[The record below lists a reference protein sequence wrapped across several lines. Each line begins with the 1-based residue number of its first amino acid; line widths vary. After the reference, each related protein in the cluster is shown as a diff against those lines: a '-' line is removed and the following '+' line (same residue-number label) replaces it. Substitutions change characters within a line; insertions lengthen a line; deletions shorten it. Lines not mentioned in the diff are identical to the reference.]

1 MGNIY
6 RGVSRAINGQ
16 PVEPGAYPAI
26 DAGVRGM
33 RFVEAVL
40 KSSRGGNVWVTV

>member
-6 RGVSRAINGQ
+6 RGVVRRLRHADS
-16 PVEPGAYPAI
+16 PPGEFPDI

-33 RFVEAVL
+33 RFVEGVL
-40 KSSRGGNVWVTV
+40 RSASADGRWVEI

>member
-6 RGVSRAINGQ
+6 RGVVRRLRYLDS
-16 PVEPGAYPAI
+16 PPGEFPDI

-33 RFVEAVL
+33 RFVEGVL
-40 KSSRGGNVWVTV
+40 RSASADGRWVEI